1 MCIVCL
7 EVIVTDKIRM
17 RRQNNEKDCPEDL
30 YPEAQNKKFVN
41 LSLQAICKIIW
52 NICNIQV
59 IQQ

>member
-17 RRQNNEKDCPEDL
+17 IRQNNEKDCPKDL
-30 YPEAQNKKFVN
+30 YPEAQHKKFVN